1 MEKNSSKILIA
12 LSVIVVALLV
22 AVIYLFCKEDK
33 IVYVDSVRLFEE
45 YKMKQDFQKKIE
57 SKKAGY
63 QKYLDS
69 AKLDLKIR
77 YEGMV
82 KRKVKEG
89 SKEAFEYVK
98 SEQLFFMKEKEY
110 NEEIETL
117 SAEYTA
123 QVWKQLNQYTKEYGE
138 KKSYDFIF
146 GAKGDGNLM
155 HARASVDVT
164 ESVIKF
170 VNDKYEGTG
179 K

>member
-1 MEKNSSKILIA
+1 MEKNNNKILIA
-12 LSVIVVALLV
+12 LTVVVIALLV
-22 AVIYLFCKEDK
+22 SVIYLFTKKEK

-45 YKMKQDFQKKIE
+45 YKMKQDFQSKIE
-57 SKKAGY
+57 SRKTSYK
-63 QKYLDS
+63 KYLDS
-69 AKLDLKIR
+69 SKLDLKVR
-77 YEGMV
+77 YESMV

-98 SEQLFFMKEKEY
+98 AEQLFFMKEKEY
-110 NEEIETL
+110 NDDIETI
-117 SAEYTA
+117 SAEYTT
-123 QVWKQLNQYTKEYGE
+123 QIWKQLNQYTKEYGE
-138 KKSYDFIF
+138 LNSYDFIF

-170 VNDKYEGTG
+170 VNNKYEGSG